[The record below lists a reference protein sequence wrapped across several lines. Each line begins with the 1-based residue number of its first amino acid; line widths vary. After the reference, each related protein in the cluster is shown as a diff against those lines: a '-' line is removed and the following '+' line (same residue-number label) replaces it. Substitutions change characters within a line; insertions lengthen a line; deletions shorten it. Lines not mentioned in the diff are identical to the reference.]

1 MPDIFASLRYKYLG
15 YFGLIDRFKC
25 FSTTNVHNIDETQ
38 TEVDPQLQEK
48 ADEIAMNAIRKTF
61 KPSEKYPT
69 FEDYYK
75 NEICV
80 PSERRSNQ
88 RLKKR
93 LQGSDDIDDL
103 IPKKVTKKTSHSS
116 GQSKGL

>member
-1 MPDIFASLRYKYLG
+1 
-15 YFGLIDRFKC
+15 
-25 FSTTNVHNIDETQ
+25 
-38 TEVDPQLQEK
+38 
-48 ADEIAMNAIRKTF
+48 MNAIRKTF

-75 NEICV
+75 NEISV

-93 LQGSDDIDDL
+93 LRGSDDIDDL
-103 IPKKVTKKTSHSS
+103 INTPKKVTKKTSHSS